1 MLFHGPIVS
10 TMILIPPNA
19 LSIWRC
25 TLSTSDVRNSCIFWS
40 SETNPWSSPIEF
52 EVKRATEELNSVGA
66 DLELAREFRLLFG
79 QSQIQRRRFFVGC
92 GRRWGIHQLLPWC
105 RFFALPIPNPYS

>member
-40 SETNPWSSPIEF
+40 SETSPRSSPIEF
-52 EVKRATEELNSVGA
+52 EVKRATEELKWSALNSSWPEGFDFSLPKAKYGGGVLSGA
-66 DLELAREFRLLFG
+66 AD
-79 QSQIQRRRFFVGC
+79 
-92 GRRWGIHQLLPWC
+92 RWGIHQFLPWC
-105 RFFALPIPNPYS
+105 GFSRC